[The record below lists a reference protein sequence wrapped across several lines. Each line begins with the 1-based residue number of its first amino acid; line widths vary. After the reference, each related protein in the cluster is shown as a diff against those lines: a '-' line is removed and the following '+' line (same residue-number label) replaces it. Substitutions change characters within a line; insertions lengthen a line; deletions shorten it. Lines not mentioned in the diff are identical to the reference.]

1 MPVPIRPSRDAAM
14 NDAAIIHL
22 VDDDE
27 AVRESLIA
35 LLETHGLP
43 VRAFASAE
51 AFLASCPTSAVGCLL
66 TDIRMPDMD
75 GLALQERV
83 AAAYPGLSVVV
94 MTGHADVPLAV
105 RAMKAGAVDF
115 IEKPF
120 PATTIVETL
129 RRALDQAARRRT
141 APAEPADEIRAR
153 LETLTPR
160 EREVLD
166 GLVAGLPNKSMAYD
180 LGISPR
186 TVEIHRARVME
197 KMRAKSLSELVR
209 LALALG
215 VGR

>member
-1 MPVPIRPSRDAAM
+1 MTEARTV
-14 NDAAIIHL
+14 HL

-27 AVRESLIA
+27 AVRDSLAA
-35 LLETHGLP
+35 LLETHDFEVSTYP
-43 VRAFASAE
+43 SAE
-51 AFLASCPTSAVGCLL
+51 AFLAACPTSAAGCLL

-83 AAAYPGLSVVV
+83 AATYPGLSVIV

-120 PATTIVETL
+120 PAPAIVDAIG
-129 RRALDQAARRRT
+129 RALEQSARRR
-141 APAEPADEIRAR
+141 EPAPQPNPEIREH
-153 LETLTPR
+153 LESLTPR

-166 GLVAGLPNKSMAYD
+166 GLVAGLPNKTIAYD

-209 LALALG
+209 HAMVLG
-215 VGR
+215 IGT